1 MLPGMTVGGEKEA
14 VAPGG
19 RSVADIVTA
28 LLKGLPG
35 GATLIGI
42 ATARPGGT
50 RIGIAT
56 DPPGGTLNGVCGADT
71 VYTGG
76 ALLTVRARGEEFEA
90 ANPTLPEYT
99 AVSE

>member
-19 RSVADIVTA
+19 RSVADIVT
-28 LLKGLPG
+28 
-35 GATLIGI
+35 
-42 ATARPGGT
+42 
-50 RIGIAT
+50 
-56 DPPGGTLNGVCGADT
+56 DPPGVTLNGVCGADT

-99 AVSE
+99 AVNE

>member
-28 LLKGLPG
+28 LLKGLPV

-42 ATARPGGT
+42 AT
-50 RIGIAT
+50 
-56 DPPGGTLNGVCGADT
+56 DPPGVTLNGVCGADT

-99 AVSE
+99 AINE

>member
-28 LLKGLPG
+28 LLKGLPV

-42 ATARPGGT
+42 AT
-50 RIGIAT
+50 
-56 DPPGGTLNGVCGADT
+56 DPPGVTLNGVCGADT

-90 ANPTLPEYT
+90 ANATLPEYT
-99 AVSE
+99 AINE